1 MAFYTQG
8 VAFDNLET
16 VLKIYRKQGR
26 SKDEVLS
33 FFSSKVSRQVIQFG
47 YHTVPPLTTAEALC
61 LKNAEQ
67 RMIALQCFSVDEL
80 VTNLQAQLLDSQ
92 TITKTQV
99 RWDAHLRPYTH
110 TYDDTYE
117 LYKID
122 ADTLGLERQSWY
134 EPAIYFVKCQCA
146 SSERMYYLYVSEQI
160 AKQQDAIA
168 AIAWTMRFNGLPLTK
183 QQYLNLMYTET

>member
-26 SKDEVLS
+26 SKEEVLS
-33 FFSSKVSRQVIQFG
+33 FFSSSFNRQVIRMG
-47 YHTVPPLTTAEALC
+47 YETIEPLTTAEALR
-61 LKNAEQ
+61 LDNAEQ
-67 RMIALQCFSVDEL
+67 RMLALRCFSAEEL
-80 VTNLQAQLLDSQ
+80 VTSLQAQLLDSQ
-92 TITKTQV
+92 TIIKTQV
-99 RWDAHLRPYTH
+99 RWDAHLKPHTH
-110 TYDDTYE
+110 TYNDTYE

-122 ADTLGLERQSWY
+122 ADALGLERQSWY

-146 SSERMYYLYVSEQI
+146 SSDRMYYLYVSEQI

-168 AIAWTMRFNGLPLTK
+168 AIAWTMRFNGQPLTK